1 MKLYSEAISVKSHLP
16 ITNAVSLRLVSYCFS
31 IQFLIIVYK
40 NGLNTYNIPAK
51 GQQTGIYWILHS
63 TNMQLADY
71 SMNIYIYEYL

>member
-16 ITNAVSLRLVSYCFS
+16 ITTAVSLRMVSYCFS

-63 TNMQLADY
+63 TNMQLVE
-71 SMNIYIYEYL
+71 ITR